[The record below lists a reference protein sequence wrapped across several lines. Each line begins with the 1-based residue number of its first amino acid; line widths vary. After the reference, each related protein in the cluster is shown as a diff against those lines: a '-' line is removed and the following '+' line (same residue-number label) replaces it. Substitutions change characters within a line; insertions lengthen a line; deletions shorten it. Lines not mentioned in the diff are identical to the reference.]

1 MVLKCKNLK
10 LHIGSCCISNF
21 GTAETSND
29 AISNGFRCWRYGKSY
44 CQGRTAGYRFRSSRS
59 GCRRWGRW
67 SWGRRG
73 RPTGLDGGGLLL
85 GLPVGIGRLGGFRG
99 LIPFGLLGTLRLIAI
114 GAHRLIWRISPVATP
129 WGQGA
134 PLSSKRIANFM
145 IPPQKC
151 LDVRASIRLKSIVD
165 GQKI

>member
-1 MVLKCKNLK
+1 LEVAVFQILELQKPPMMQSPTALGVGVTARVTVRAVPL
-10 LHIGSCCISNF
+10 
-21 GTAETSND
+21 GTVSVVRARVP
-29 AISNGFRCWRYGKSY
+29 ALGP
-44 CQGRTAGYRFRSSRS
+44 S

>member
-1 MVLKCKNLK
+1 MMQSPTALGVGVTARVTVRAVPL
-10 LHIGSCCISNF
+10 
-21 GTAETSND
+21 GTVSVVRARVP
-29 AISNGFRCWRYGKSY
+29 AL
-44 CQGRTAGYRFRSSRS
+44 
-59 GCRRWGRW
+59 
-67 SWGRRG
+67 

-145 IPPQKC
+145 IPAQKC